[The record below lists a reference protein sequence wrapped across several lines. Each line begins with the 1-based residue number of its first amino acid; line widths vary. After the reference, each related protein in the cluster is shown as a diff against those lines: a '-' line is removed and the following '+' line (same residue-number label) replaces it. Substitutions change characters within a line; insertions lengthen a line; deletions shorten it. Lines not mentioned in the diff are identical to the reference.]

1 MKSSKNFVS
10 AEEKFSQCCIQC
22 LQFIHIIRSC
32 LQLIVEDCFILNGG
46 KQDLKLQF
54 RSVLSRQNFFFFFSI
69 CGIAPV
75 LLNQMF
81 AFIGAIEAF
90 KNACGGAFFS
100 KVISNSPKILLK
112 MSSFTYIYFQR
123 FQTID
128 STLLL
133 YRTTIFKS
141 GIYLLKFNSRNTRTR
156 CAICSKLTIKTPE
169 RRHLASFWCL
179 YC

>member
-112 MSSFTYIYFQR
+112 MSSFTYIY
-123 FQTID
+123 
-128 STLLL
+128 
-133 YRTTIFKS
+133 IFKDFRPQTQLC
-141 GIYLLKFNSRNTRTR
+141 YFTEQLFLKVAFTCSNSTAETLEQDVQ
-156 CAICSKLTIKTPE
+156 SVQ
-169 RRHLASFWCL
+169 S
-179 YC
+179 